1 MSERDEQ
8 ADGIR
13 TGRGPGD
20 PDGLVTVDDVVA
32 APGDDG
38 APAGLGDRVREP
50 DGTAYGRPEEDTLD
64 VEDAEPA
71 SAEYPEVPDD
81 RAVTAAD
88 SHMSAP
94 ADDADGHAD
103 PEGR

>member
-1 MSERDEQ
+1 MSDRDDQ

-20 PDGLVTVDDVVA
+20 PDGLVTVDDVVTA
-32 APGDDG
+32 DD
-38 APAGLGDRVREP
+38 APAGTGDAVREP
-50 DGTAYGRPEEDTLD
+50 DGTTYGHAEEDTLE
-64 VEDAEPA
+64 VEDADPA
-71 SAEYPEVPDD
+71 DAEYPAVPDN

-88 SHMSAP
+88 SRMSAP
-94 ADDADGHAD
+94 ADDAAGHVD

>member
-1 MSERDEQ
+1 MSDRDEQ
-8 ADGIR
+8 ADGIG

-20 PDGLVTVDDVVA
+20 PDGLVTVDDVVTA
-32 APGDDG
+32 DD
-38 APAGLGDRVREP
+38 APAGVGDTVREP
-50 DGTAYGRPEEDTLD
+50 DGTAYGHAEEDTLA
-64 VEDAEPA
+64 VEDADPA
-71 SAEYPEVPDD
+71 GAEYPAVPDN

-94 ADDADGHAD
+94 ADDADGHVD

>member
-1 MSERDEQ
+1 MSDRDDPT
-8 ADGIR
+8 DGIR

-32 APGDDG
+32 A
-38 APAGLGDRVREP
+38 
-50 DGTAYGRPEEDTLD
+50 
-64 VEDAEPA
+64 
-71 SAEYPEVPDD
+71 
-81 RAVTAAD
+81 D

-94 ADDADGHAD
+94 ADDAAGHVD

>member
-1 MSERDEQ
+1 MSDRDDQ

-32 APGDDG
+32 DEPG
-38 APAGLGDRVREP
+38 APAGVGDAVRRPE
-50 DGTAYGRPEEDTLD
+50 GTTYGNAEEDTLE
-64 VEDAEPA
+64 VEDADPA
-71 SAEYPEVPDD
+71 SAEYPAVPDN

-94 ADDADGHAD
+94 ADDAAGHVD

>member
-1 MSERDEQ
+1 MSDRDDPT
-8 ADGIR
+8 DGIR

-32 APGDDG
+32 ADG
-38 APAGLGDRVREP
+38 APAGVGDAVRKP
-50 DGTAYGRPEEDTLD
+50 KGTGYGHAEEDTLE
-64 VEDAEPA
+64 VEDADPA
-71 SAEYPEVPDD
+71 SAEYPEVPDA
-81 RAVTAAD
+81 RSVTAAD

-94 ADDADGHAD
+94 ADDAAGHVD

>member
-1 MSERDEQ
+1 MSDRDEH

-32 APGDDG
+32 ADG
-38 APAGLGDRVREP
+38 GPAGVGDAVREP
-50 DGTAYGRPEEDTLD
+50 EGTDYGHAEEDTLE
-64 VEDAEPA
+64 VEDADPA
-71 SAEYPEVPDD
+71 SAEYPEVPDN
-81 RAVTAAD
+81 RSVTAAD

-94 ADDADGHAD
+94 ADDAAGHVD

>member
-1 MSERDEQ
+1 MSDRDDQ

-20 PDGLVTVDDVVA
+20 PDGLVTVDDVVS
-32 APGDDG
+32 GDD
-38 APAGLGDRVREP
+38 APAGVGDAVREP
-50 DGTAYGRPEEDTLD
+50 DGTTYGTPEEDTLE
-64 VEDAEPA
+64 VEDADPA
-71 SAEYPEVPDD
+71 SAEYPAVPDN
-81 RAVTAAD
+81 RSVTAAD

-94 ADDADGHAD
+94 ADDAAGHVD

>member
-1 MSERDEQ
+1 MSDRDDQ

-20 PDGLVTVDDVVA
+20 PDGLVTVDDVVG
-32 APGDDG
+32 GDD
-38 APAGLGDRVREP
+38 APAGVGDAVREP
-50 DGTAYGRPEEDTLD
+50 EGTTYGHAEEDTLE
-64 VEDAEPA
+64 VEDADPA
-71 SAEYPEVPDD
+71 SAAYDRVPDN

-88 SHMSAP
+88 SHMSAS
-94 ADDADGHAD
+94 ADDAAGHVD

>member
-1 MSERDEQ
+1 MSDRDDQ

-20 PDGLVTVDDVVA
+20 PDGLVTVDDVVG
-32 APGDDG
+32 GD
-38 APAGLGDRVREP
+38 APAGVGDEVRAPE
-50 DGTAYGRPEEDTLD
+50 GTGYGHAEEDTLE
-64 VEDAEPA
+64 VEDADPA
-71 SAEYPEVPDD
+71 SAEYPEVPDN
-81 RAVTAAD
+81 RSATAAD

-94 ADDADGHAD
+94 ADDAAGHVD

>member
-1 MSERDEQ
+1 MSDRDEH

-20 PDGLVTVDDVVA
+20 PDGLVTVDDVVSA
-32 APGDDG
+32 DGHRTPTGD
-38 APAGLGDRVREP
+38 AVRAP
-50 DGTAYGRPEEDTLD
+50 DGTDYGHAEEDTLE

-71 SAEYPEVPDD
+71 SPDHPAIPD
-81 RAVTAAD
+81 NRAVTAAD

-94 ADDADGHAD
+94 ADDADGHVD

>member
-1 MSERDEQ
+1 MSDRDDQ

-20 PDGLVTVDDVVA
+20 PDGLVTIDDVVT
-32 APGDDG
+32 PDG
-38 APAGLGDRVREP
+38 APAGVGDEVRAP
-50 DGTAYGRPEEDTLD
+50 DGTDYGHAEEDTLE
-64 VEDAEPA
+64 VEDADPA
-71 SAEYPEVPDD
+71 SAEYPEVPDN
-81 RAVTAAD
+81 RSVTAAD

-94 ADDADGHAD
+94 ADDAAGHVD

>member
-1 MSERDEQ
+1 MSDREDQ

-20 PDGLVTVDDVVA
+20 PDGLVTVDDVVSPA
-32 APGDDG
+32 GDD
-38 APAGLGDRVREP
+38 APAGTGDAVREP
-50 DGTAYGRPEEDTLD
+50 DGTTYGHAEEDTLE
-64 VEDAEPA
+64 VEDADPA
-71 SAEYPEVPDD
+71 DAEYPAVPDN

-88 SHMSAP
+88 SHMGAP
-94 ADDADGHAD
+94 ADDAAGHVD

>member
-1 MSERDEQ
+1 MSD
-8 ADGIR
+8 ADDPTDGIR

-20 PDGLVTVDDVVA
+20 PDGLVTVDDVV
-32 APGDDG
+32 GDDG
-38 APAGLGDRVREP
+38 APAGVGDAVRAP
-50 DGTAYGRPEEDTLD
+50 DGTGYGHAEEDTLE
-64 VEDAEPA
+64 VEDADHA
-71 SAEYPEVPDD
+71 SAAYPDVPDN

-94 ADDADGHAD
+94 ADDDAGHVD

>member
-1 MSERDEQ
+1 MSDRDDQ

-20 PDGLVTVDDVVA
+20 PDGLVTVDDVVS
-32 APGDDG
+32 GHD
-38 APAGLGDRVREP
+38 APAGVGDAVREP
-50 DGTAYGRPEEDTLD
+50 DGTAYGHEEEDTLE
-64 VEDAEPA
+64 VEDADPA
-71 SAEYPEVPDD
+71 SAEYPEVPDN
-81 RAVTAAD
+81 RSVTTAD

-94 ADDADGHAD
+94 ADDAAGHVD

>member
-1 MSERDEQ
+1 MSDRDDQ

-13 TGRGPGD
+13 TGRGTGD
-20 PDGLVTVDDVVA
+20 PDGLVTVDDVVTA
-32 APGDDG
+32 DD
-38 APAGLGDRVREP
+38 APAGTGDAVREP
-50 DGTAYGRPEEDTLD
+50 DGTTYGHAEEDTLE
-64 VEDAEPA
+64 VEDADPA
-71 SAEYPEVPDD
+71 AAEYPAVPDN

-94 ADDADGHAD
+94 ADEAAGHVD